1 MLSFERNNR
10 ESIHRMSSSS
20 KFHDLCEN
28 WSELYL
34 CNDALNIA
42 NINEGDLIKFNLFTN
57 GSNEKVYGICT
68 EIHNFNHKTFMV
80 LSHVDQL
87 GREFFLDYVYSSFL
101 QAFVRVNHS
110 GQFEDWC
117 DIEKSA
123 VTPDWFKEY
132 WITNNAPNLIQNTD
146 EQSSN
151 NAKHQTVKQTNTTSY
166 DNKLSENIARLET
179 AVTRISE
186 IAKSLTE
193 KFS

>member
-10 ESIHRMSSSS
+10 ESIHRMSASS

-87 GREFFLDYVYSSFL
+87 GREFFLDYAYSSFL

-110 GQFEDWC
+110 GQFEGWDN
-117 DIEKSA
+117 IEKSA

-132 WITNNAPNLIQNTD
+132 WITNNAPNLIP
-146 EQSSN
+146 N
-151 NAKHQTVKQTNTTSY
+151 NKAKHTTVNQTTTGEENKITEKLSRLEVAVARLSDTVKS
-166 DNKLSENIARLET
+166 LS
-179 AVTRISE
+179 
-186 IAKSLTE
+186 E

>member
-10 ESIHRMSSSS
+10 ESIHRMSPSS

-28 WSELYL
+28 WQELYL

-42 NINEGDLIKFNLFTN
+42 NINEGDLIKCNLFTN

-80 LSHVDQL
+80 LSHIDQQ
-87 GREFFLDYVYSSFL
+87 GREFFLDYAYSSFL

-110 GQFEDWC
+110 GQFENWC

-132 WITNNAPNLIQNTD
+132 WITNNAPNLIPDNYK
-146 EQSSN
+146 
-151 NAKHQTVKQTNTTSY
+151 AKHLKTKQNNTRDESKITE
-166 DNKLSENIARLET
+166 KLNRLEA
-179 AVTRISE
+179 AVTRLSDI
-186 IAKSLTE
+186 IKSLSE